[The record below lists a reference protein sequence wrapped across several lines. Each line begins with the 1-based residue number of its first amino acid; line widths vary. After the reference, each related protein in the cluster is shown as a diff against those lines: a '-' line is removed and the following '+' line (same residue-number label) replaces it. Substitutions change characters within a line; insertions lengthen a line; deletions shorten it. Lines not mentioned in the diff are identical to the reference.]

1 MPLSPARPP
10 ASRLQRAWCL
20 VLLALLGA
28 LAGTA
33 ARGEAEGA
41 GRLRARSL
49 FLEAP
54 DGLLELALKPDQ
66 APVWRF
72 PGLVADEV
80 EDRLRRFG
88 LDDAQLAVL
97 QRAEVRRIGAD
108 GVSLLPP
115 LALLLELRPAVR
127 ASVYAELARSPL
139 NPDHFGPLFL
149 FGDPDAWL
157 AGSDLSEVQRELVRR
172 LRWQRDGYWRF
183 SDVSALIAAAR
194 SAPEILA
201 ARRFMTRRQAW
212 RLWLAAPTAAER
224 EAFVRQWTAEDR
236 HVDAVPLLEA
246 LAAGRAGES
255 LELALLLPAL
265 ARERV
270 YTYPS
275 LRDAVAGR
283 LPDCNWTALN
293 FFTARPETYYLD
305 PYPAY
310 LELTQ
315 NYREVA
321 APGSFGD
328 LACFISTDGRVF
340 HSCVVLGDGFVFTKN
355 GEGLFAPWLI
365 MPLADLGAVYGDEG
379 RRTIRYFRLKAG
391 GG

>member
-1 MPLSPARPP
+1 MPFSPARITAFRLYP
-10 ASRLQRAWCL
+10 ARCLAVVALLSGLTGAAAGGEPQRAG
-20 VLLALLGA
+20 VL
-28 LAGTA
+28 TA
-33 ARGEAEGA
+33 AP
-41 GRLRARSL
+41 LL
-49 FLEAP
+49 LEAP
-54 DGLLELALKPDQ
+54 DALLELALKPDQ

-72 PGLVADEV
+72 PGLGPDEV
-80 EDRLRRFG
+80 EARLRRAG
-88 LDDAQLAVL
+88 LEETQLAVL
-97 QRAEVRRIGAD
+97 RRAEVRRVGSD
-108 GVSLLPP
+108 GLALLPP
-115 LALLLELRPAVR
+115 LPLLVELRPEVR
-127 ASVYAELARSPL
+127 AAVYAELARSPL

-157 AGSDLSEVQRELVRR
+157 VGSDLSETQRELVRR
-172 LRWQRDGYWRF
+172 LRWQRDGHWRF

-201 ARRFMTRRQAW
+201 ARRFITRRQAW
-212 RLWLAAPTAAER
+212 RLWLAAPPAAQR

-236 HVDAVPLLEA
+236 HPDAVPLLEA
-246 LAAGRAGES
+246 LASGRAGQS
-255 LELALLLPAL
+255 LELALVLPAL
-265 ARERV
+265 ARERL

-328 LACFISTDGRVF
+328 LACFISPDGRVF
-340 HSCVVLGDGFVFTKN
+340 HSCVVLGEGFVFTKN

-365 MPLADLGAVYGDEG
+365 MPLRDLGAVYGDEG
-379 RRTIRYFRLKAG
+379 RRSVRYFRLKAAG
-391 GG
+391 E

>member
-1 MPLSPARPP
+1 MPILTARFSIFS
-10 ASRLQRAWCL
+10 SRLRSCL
-20 VLLALLGA
+20 VFGA
-28 LAGTA
+28 VLAGLA
-33 ARGEAEGA
+33 GEPARGEQAA
-41 GRLRARSL
+41 ARALSAQPL

-54 DGLLELALKPDQ
+54 DALLELALKPDQ

-72 PGLVADEV
+72 PGLVPDEV
-80 EDRLRRFG
+80 EARLRRAG
-88 LDDAQLAVL
+88 LEEPQLAVL
-97 QRAEVRRIGAD
+97 RRAEVRRIGSD
-108 GVSLLPP
+108 GVALLPP
-115 LALLLELRPAVR
+115 LALLLELSPAVR
-127 ASVYAELARSPL
+127 TAVYGELARSPL

-149 FGDPDAWL
+149 FGEPDAWL
-157 AGSDLSEVQRELVRR
+157 AGSDLSETQRELVRR

-212 RLWLAAPTAAER
+212 RLSLAAPAAGQR
-224 EAFVRQWTAEDR
+224 EAFVRHWTADER
-236 HVDAVPLLEA
+236 HPDAFPLLDA

-305 PYPAY
+305 PHPAY

-321 APGSFGD
+321 APGIFGD
-328 LACFISTDGRVF
+328 LACFISLDGRVF
-340 HSCVVLGDGFVFTKN
+340 HSCVVLGEGFVFTKN

-365 MPLADLGAVYGDEG
+365 MPLRDLGAVYGDEG
-379 RRTIRYFRLKAG
+379 RRAVRYFRLKATG
-391 GG
+391 E

>member
-1 MPLSPARPP
+1 MRWFALGVLFSAIALSAARAEAADTGRLSARP
-10 ASRLQRAWCL
+10 
-20 VLLALLGA
+20 
-28 LAGTA
+28 
-33 ARGEAEGA
+33 
-41 GRLRARSL
+41 L
-49 FLEAP
+49 FLEAA
-54 DGLLELALKPDQ
+54 DALLELALKPDQ

-72 PGLVADEV
+72 PGLVPDEV
-80 EDRLRRFG
+80 EARLRRAG
-88 LDDAQLAVL
+88 LQEPQLAVL
-97 QRAEVRRIGAD
+97 RRAEVRRVGSD
-108 GVSLLPP
+108 GVALLPP
-115 LALLLELRPAVR
+115 LQLLVELGPEAR
-127 ASVYAELARSPL
+127 STVYAELARSPL
-139 NPDHFGPLFL
+139 NPDHFAPLFL
-149 FGDPDAWL
+149 FGEPDGWL
-157 AGSDLSEVQRELVRR
+157 AGTELSETQSELVRR
-172 LRWQRDGYWRF
+172 LRWRRDGHWRF

-212 RLWLAAPTAAER
+212 RLWLEPPAAAQR
-224 EAFVRQWTAEDR
+224 EAFLRHWTAEER
-236 HVDAVPLLEA
+236 HPESLPLLAA
-246 LAAGRAGES
+246 LAAGRAGDS
-255 LELALLLPAL
+255 LELALLLPPL

-293 FFTARPETYYLD
+293 FFSARPETYYLD
-305 PYPAY
+305 PHPAY

-315 NYREVA
+315 NYREVP
-321 APGSFGD
+321 APGVFGD

-379 RRTIRYFRLKAG
+379 RRTIRYFRLNASG
-391 GG
+391 G